1 MLRPAKGRTERGMN
15 DIDPQR
21 AFGQRHWQR
30 AELEFSGSS
39 GEYFRIWTVNLL
51 LSIATL
57 GIYSAWA
64 KVRRLRYFYGNTYL
78 DGHNFDYHANP
89 VRILIGRIIVVG
101 ALFVMN
107 ILSNISPWFL
117 LLLLPYLAAL
127 PWIINQSLAFNAQM
141 TSYRNVRLSFHGSYF
156 PALGVYVLMPLV
168 SLLSVGLL
176 APVASRLLV
185 NYTGSRLRF
194 GTAAF
199 ATRARLGPLYA
210 NLLVCILFMLLAIAA
225 IFVVI
230 ILAFGAQPPADS
242 GEPEP
247 IVLFIIGAV
256 VYAAFFLVFYLYR
269 AGVRNVAFS
278 ATTLQGGHQLGSNL
292 SRLRYLW
299 IMLSNAVMVVCS
311 LGLLWPVAAVRTW
324 RYLMNCTQF
333 HSAGPLDGFV
343 GEESR
348 KSSAAAAEYLDL
360 GGIDFGV

>member
-1 MLRPAKGRTERGMN
+1 MLGPAKGQTERGMN
-15 DIDPQR
+15 GIDPHR

-39 GEYFRIWTVNLL
+39 GEYFRIWIVNLL

-107 ILSNISPWFL
+107 ILSSISPLFL

-210 NLLVCILFMLLAIAA
+210 NLLVCILFTLLAIAVTV
-225 IFVVI
+225 VVI
-230 ILAFGAQPPADS
+230 ILAFGAQLPTNSD
-242 GEPEP
+242 EPDP
-247 IVLFIIGAV
+247 RVFIIIAAI
-256 VYAAFFLVFYLYR
+256 YATFFLVFYLYR

-324 RYLMNCTQF
+324 RYLINSTQF